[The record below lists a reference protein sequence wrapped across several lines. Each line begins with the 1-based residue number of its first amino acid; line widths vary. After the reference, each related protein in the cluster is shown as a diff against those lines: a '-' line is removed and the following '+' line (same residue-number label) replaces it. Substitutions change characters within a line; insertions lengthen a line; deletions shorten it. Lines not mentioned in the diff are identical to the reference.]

1 MSRGLDALERYRALS
16 TTMLAAAQ
24 AQEWDE
30 LVRVGGERGV
40 LFETLS
46 PRLSGDLPS
55 TEQAAARKI
64 LERCQSLDAQIRAL
78 TEERQKA
85 LRVLLRV
92 AQP

>member
-30 LVRVGGERGV
+30 LARLGGERSA
-40 LFETLS
+40 LFATL
-46 PRLSGDLPS
+46 PPDLAGELPS
-55 TEQAAARKI
+55 AEQAAARVVI
-64 LERCQSLDAQIRAL
+64 ERCQSLDAQIRSL

-92 AQP
+92 TQP